1 MGDTIS
7 DSNIAIWLGTFKNEL
22 DFLEYTKVH
31 YEYDD
36 EIEEIDSQFEKDFDL
51 IYYDR
56 DMVEMEFLKEEKNT
70 LKVLFKGSSYL
81 EEFINNL
88 DDKKRLQYNVI
99 IRIYD
104 YTYFGNKKYIE
115 YKDNK
120 LQFYGN
126 VEYKKIVDL
135 SWMGL

>member
-7 DSNIAIWLGTFKNEL
+7 DGNIAVWLGTFKNEL
-22 DFLEYTKVH
+22 EFIEYTKVH

-36 EIEEIDSQFEKDFDL
+36 EIEDIDSQFEKDFAL

-56 DMVEMEFLKEEKNT
+56 DRVEMEFLNEEKNT

-104 YTYFGNKKYIE
+104 YTYLGNKKYIE

-126 VEYKKIVDL
+126 VKYKKIVDL

>member
-7 DSNIAIWLGTFKNEL
+7 DGSIAVWLGTFKKEL
-22 DFLEYTKVH
+22 EFIEYTKVH

-36 EIEEIDSQFEKDFDL
+36 EIKDIDSQFEKDCDL

-81 EEFINNL
+81 DEFINNL

-104 YTYFGNKKYIE
+104 YTYLGNKKYIE

-126 VEYKKIVDL
+126 VEYKKIVEL

>member
-7 DSNIAIWLGTFKNEL
+7 DGNIAIWLGTFKNEL

-36 EIEEIDSQFEKDFDL
+36 EIEDIDSQFEKDFDL

-70 LKVLFKGSSYL
+70 LWIYHLIF
-81 EEFINNL
+81 FHL
-88 DDKKRLQYNVI
+88 D
-99 IRIYD
+99 
-104 YTYFGNKKYIE
+104 
-115 YKDNK
+115 
-120 LQFYGN
+120 
-126 VEYKKIVDL
+126 
-135 SWMGL
+135 

>member
-7 DSNIAIWLGTFKNEL
+7 DGNIAIWLGTFKNEL

-36 EIEEIDSQFEKDFDL
+36 EIEDIDSQFEKDFDL

-104 YTYFGNKKYIE
+104 YTYLGNKKYIE

>member
-7 DSNIAIWLGTFKNEL
+7 DGNIAIWLGAFKNEL
-22 DFLEYTKVH
+22 EFIEYTKVH

-36 EIEEIDSQFEKDFDL
+36 EIEDIDSQFEKDFDL

-104 YTYFGNKKYIE
+104 YTYLGNKKYIE

>member
-1 MGDTIS
+1 MEDTIS
-7 DSNIAIWLGTFKNEL
+7 DGNIAVWLGTFKNEL

-36 EIEEIDSQFEKDFDL
+36 EIEDIDSQFEKDFDL

-81 EEFINNL
+81 EEFINSL
-88 DDKKRLQYNVI
+88 DDKKQLQYNVI

-104 YTYFGNKKYIE
+104 YKYLGNKKIIE
-115 YKDNK
+115 YKENK
-120 LQFYGN
+120 LLFYGN
-126 VEYKKIVDL
+126 VKYKKTVDL